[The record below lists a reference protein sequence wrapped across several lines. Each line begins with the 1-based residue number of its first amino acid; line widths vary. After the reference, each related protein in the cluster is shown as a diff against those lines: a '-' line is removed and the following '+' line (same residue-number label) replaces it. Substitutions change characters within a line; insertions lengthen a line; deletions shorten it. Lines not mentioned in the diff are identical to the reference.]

1 MAIEGPAS
9 WQLSS
14 DQRLQLDSGKLV
26 AQVPKACVG
35 FTVVTPTAEVVDLG
49 TEFGVEVDSQGATQL
64 HVIRGR
70 VELKSTAPVASDKPA
85 ARGQQVVAG
94 QAVRISAR
102 GEAASAIPFD
112 RGLFAAAEAA
122 KTRNPRNA
130 AGSQARFDRGQP
142 IWLGNLFDDPAGT
155 PLAEALRTDT
165 FQAIPWE
172 NGLGIERVIQAEGR
186 PTRPGQVDY
195 VAQRVAEDGLVE
207 IAPRVKC
214 NLKTLGWSGMV
225 HGNVANDASSK
236 FVHFETSGLRTLGQP
251 IASNAPRDE
260 EGIGMHADSLL
271 TFDLDKIRA
280 AGGLEGQPLEFICD
294 RAGVNDD
301 DTSGLRNQA
310 SLHMAVLVS
319 DDVGLQNAV
328 VNGKQADVALREGV
342 WVIETAPGAPLK
354 ADGRFVQFHIPIT
367 AGAKYLTLVSSSV
380 DGNNNM
386 DHAAWSGARLE
397 VVGARPSAPGN

>member
-1 MAIEGPAS
+1 MSIEGPAS

-70 VELKSTAPVASDKPA
+70 VELKSTAPVAAKPA

-122 KTRNPRNA
+122 KTRTSRDA
-130 AGSQARFDRGQP
+130 AGAQARFDRGQP

-155 PLAEALRTDT
+155 PLAEALGTDT
-165 FQAIPWE
+165 FQAIPRE
-172 NGLGIERVIQAEGR
+172 AGLGIERVIQAEGR
-186 PTRPGQVDY
+186 PAKPGLPDW
-195 VAQRVAEDGLVE
+195 VAERVAEDGLVE

-214 NLKTLGWSGMV
+214 NLKSLGWNGMV

-236 FVHFETSGLRTLGQP
+236 FVNYVTGGLRTLGQP
-251 IASNAPRDE
+251 IASDAPRCE

-271 TFDLDKIRA
+271 TFDLDEIRA
-280 AGGLEGQPLEFICD
+280 AGDLEGQPLEFVCD

-301 DTSGLRNQA
+301 DFAQIRHEA

-319 DDVGLQNAV
+319 DATGVQNAV
-328 VNGKQADVALREGV
+328 VDGKVAGVALRTGV
-342 WVIETAPGAPLK
+342 WFIDAAPGEPLR
-354 ADGRFVQFHIPIT
+354 ADGRFVQFRTPIT

-397 VVGARPSAPGN
+397 VAESSAP